1 MTSLSPGI
9 VQKNLMK
16 DLAEGYEPSTGPAML
31 VSRADSSILKHYIL
45 RSVNKGLRSMKDKE
59 FVGAV
64 FDELFDK
71 NFEQYKEALIKP
83 VSNDNDAYARARNA
97 LSFLGDSQRQDVID
111 FLKIVIAD
119 SASVILGALDGVH
132 YPDNLEGDFVL
143 SCGGEEIQG
152 DLQDFFIEKAQKE
165 NVYG

>member
-1 MTSLSPGI
+1 
-9 VQKNLMK
+9 
-16 DLAEGYEPSTGPAML
+16 
-31 VSRADSSILKHYIL
+31 
-45 RSVNKGLRSMKDKE
+45 MKDKE
-59 FVGAV
+59 FVAAV
-64 FDELFDK
+64 FGELLVK

-83 VSNDNDAYARARNA
+83 VNNDNDAYATARNA
-97 LSFLGDSQRQDVID
+97 LSLLGDSQRHDVID

-143 SCGGEEIQG
+143 SFDGEEIQG
-152 DLQDFFIEKAQKE
+152 DLQDIFIEKAQEE

>member
-1 MTSLSPGI
+1 MASFSPGT

-16 DLAEGYEPSTGPAML
+16 DPAEGYNPSIGPAML
-31 VSRADSSILKHYIL
+31 VSRANSSNLSHYIL

-59 FVGAV
+59 FVAAV
-64 FDELFDK
+64 FGELFDK

-83 VSNDNDAYARARNA
+83 VNNDNDAYATARNA
-97 LSFLGDSQRQDVID
+97 LSLLGDSQRHDVID

-132 YPDNLEGDFVL
+132 YPDNLEGDLVL
-143 SCGGEEIQG
+143 SFDGEEIQG
-152 DLQDFFIEKAQKE
+152 DLQDIFIEKAQEE